1 MAINLQ
7 KGQKV
12 SLTKASSTLSKLLIG
27 LGWDTNKY
35 DGGHQFDLDTSVF
48 MVGSNDK
55 VLEETDFIFY
65 GNLKHKSGSV
75 EHTGDNRT
83 GEGDGDDEVI
93 KVNLALVPDEIKKI
107 VFTVTIHD
115 ANERNQNFGLVSN
128 SFIRIVDQLT
138 NTEIVRYD
146 LGEDFSIETALVV
159 GELYKHQGAWRFA
172 AIGSGYSGGLPAL
185 CTAYGVDV

>member
-185 CTAYGVDV
+185 CAAYGVDV